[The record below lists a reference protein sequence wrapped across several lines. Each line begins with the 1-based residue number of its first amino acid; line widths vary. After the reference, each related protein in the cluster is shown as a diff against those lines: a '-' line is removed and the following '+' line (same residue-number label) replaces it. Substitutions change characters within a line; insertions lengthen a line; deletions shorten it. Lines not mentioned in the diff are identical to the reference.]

1 MMKKELKEIST
12 QLSKLKDVMDT
23 FTSELQTVS
32 KKMEEIDKLENKVKQ
47 TMELEQIKKNL
58 FDSLGKK

>member
-1 MMKKELKEIST
+1 MKKELKEIST

-58 FDSLGKK
+58 FDSLSKK

>member
-58 FDSLGKK
+58 FDSLDKK

>member
-1 MMKKELKEIST
+1 MKKELKEIST

>member
-1 MMKKELKEIST
+1 MKKELKEIST

-58 FDSLGKK
+58 FDSLDKK